1 MKVMTFPGCWYTDA
15 IPSGEWVS
23 SHFTTGDLFTQNG
36 SIRAPA
42 KPRILQWVRMSM
54 DRVRFAGTGQDDDHA
69 WEWDGLRWNDAGA
82 FQAPRAVIYDSLGQL
97 HVVREAT
104 WPGTGSQ
111 GWRYVDADGTLVPAW
126 VTYASVSQRLWEY
139 TIHGDL
145 TIGQGEGG
153 VHALVAGRRVRID
166 HLVPGLGDA
175 PQTLAV
181 NFWRW
186 GNDCAISFYVVH
198 GPTNFTGVAIWLT
211 RQEFDALPTFDIGAP
226 VPPVSVPQPPT
237 PPEPPVPDIN
247 HRDLVEQVRNELFP
261 DKVGKP
267 LRQQHEEPD
276 HDSALLITATVAHR
290 LNPTGDRNGI
300 GLIRAKPGS
309 ANHAGDGI
317 SGVSEGFVTDAV
329 ALPDG
334 THWDTLGD
342 GGMASTADWRL
353 VPADRDAPGDNV
365 NNNAVKPRWFPPFD
379 PVLLV
384 GGTPTE
390 PGEPGTPPPPASGKG
405 FAAEAALLEATLKA
419 ALKTI
424 DILQESIEV
433 LEVKVFRLEQAP
445 SGGTFPTRFALKTA
459 HGKYV
464 AFEPDGRV
472 VADRDSVGEW
482 EIVTGEPQ

>member
-23 SHFTTGDLFTQNG
+23 SHFTTAELFTQNG
-36 SIRAPA
+36 SIPAPS

-69 WEWDGLRWNDAGA
+69 WEWDGLRWRDAGA

-198 GPTNFTGVAIWLT
+198 GPTSFTGVAIWLT
-211 RQEFDALPTFDIGAP
+211 RQEFDALPTFEIGAP
-226 VPPVSVPQPPT
+226 LPPPPPTPQPPE
-237 PPEPPVPDIN
+237 EPIPVPDRN

-317 SGVSEGFVTDAV
+317 AGVAEGFVTDAV

-342 GGMASTADWRL
+342 GGRASTADWRL
-353 VPADRDAPGDNV
+353 VPADRDAPGDNG

-379 PVLLV
+379 PALLT
-384 GGTPTE
+384 GGAPI
-390 PGEPGTPPPPASGKG
+390 PGQPPGQPPPTGKG

-424 DILQESIEV
+424 DILQETVEV

-445 SGGTFPTRFALKTA
+445 SGGTFPTRIALRSD
-459 HGKYV
+459 HGTYGSV
-464 AFEPDGRV
+464 QPDGSIV
-472 VADRDSVGEW
+472 FDRDGVHGGW
-482 EIVTGEPQ
+482 EVFTVEPQ